1 MKYVGMG
8 LIVACCEILGV
19 IVREIEVLSVG
30 MERVT
35 MIGEIGKICSDVS
48 GGGSVAAAWSSSY
61 MGGLSID
68 YRFA

>member
-19 IVREIEVLSVG
+19 IGRELEVLSVG
-30 MERVT
+30 MKRVT
-35 MIGEIGKICSDVS
+35 MIGEIGKIFRDVS

-61 MGGLSID
+61 TGGLSID
-68 YRFA
+68 SRFA